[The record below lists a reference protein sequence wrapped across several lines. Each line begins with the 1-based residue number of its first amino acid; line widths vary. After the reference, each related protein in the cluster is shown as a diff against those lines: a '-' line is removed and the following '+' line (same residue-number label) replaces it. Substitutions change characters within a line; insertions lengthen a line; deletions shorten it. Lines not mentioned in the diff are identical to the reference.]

1 MCGTIVPN
9 STKFINAAVVVALNN
24 MCALVMTQFGL
35 ERKDAL
41 ALISVTADVRISQ
54 LVNGVRGVHVVL
66 PHGAI
71 EEEEWQGG

>member
-1 MCGTIVPN
+1 
-9 STKFINAAVVVALNN
+9 
-24 MCALVMTQFGL
+24 MTQFGL

-54 LVNGVRGVHVVL
+54 LVNGVQGVHVVL

-71 EEEEWQGG
+71 EVAG